1 MAGLPSKQTFDL
13 EADEAQEIDPALLQY
28 LRLKLLSGTDAF
40 ILEPIFRNTVWET
53 LSLPFSLDNELQVL
67 RSLEAHCQSNAERL
81 RAGEA
86 VVAQLA
92 AAAAAA
98 GDSAATA
105 RAGLMETLRRQEL
118 AALEGS
124 MQAAQR
130 AREGYEVGGTEGME
144 FYQERRLRELDL
156 LRPLDESEIA
166 IAGER
171 IPYDDDY

>member
-1 MAGLPSKQTFDL
+1 M
-13 EADEAQEIDPALLQY
+13 
-28 LRLKLLSGTDAF
+28 
-40 ILEPIFRNTVWET
+40 
-53 LSLPFSLDNELQVL
+53 
-67 RSLEAHCQSNAERL
+67 
-81 RAGEA
+81 
-86 VVAQLA
+86 AQLA